1 MYSNLRPK
9 EDPHQISLDLDG
21 LDEFLESMPEIVET
35 ESAIDV
41 TVTGTEPAP
50 EQANTEDQGE
60 RQLMLQLLE
69 QVAWINS
76 SVDAARDRLAA
87 ANERMSS
94 LTTVVQLQTGQFE
107 MLAHYQS
114 QAARVVTLER
124 QVLLLTEEN
133 DKLKRPWWK
142 KLFGR

>member
-1 MYSNLRPK
+1 MNSNLKPK
-9 EDPHQISLDLDG
+9 EDAHQISLDLDG
-21 LDEFLESMPEIVET
+21 LDDFLETMPEFVEA
-35 ESAIDV
+35 ESAVDV
-41 TVTGTEPAP
+41 TVSAQSEQTSTTE
-50 EQANTEDQGE
+50 EDGSE

-76 SVDAARDRLAA
+76 SVDAARERLAA

-114 QAARVVTLER
+114 QGARVATLER

-133 DKLKRPWWK
+133 EKLKRPWWK